1 MAKQQNATKPYEEPV
16 LLSSELEE
24 KTQKVNREVLYLINK
39 IKSYRPKPKSKVNTT
54 NTTSSNRKTKGT
66 YNTTSNSDKTS
77 PPPPPPSLDPESE
90 SPDTQIP
97 DKDETIEEPITPE
110 G

>member
-54 NTTSSNRKTKGT
+54 NTTSSNRKRKGT

-97 DKDETIEEPITPE
+97 DKDETIEEPITPQ

>member
-1 MAKQQNATKPYEEPV
+1 MIKQQNATKPYEEPV

-39 IKSYRPKPKSKVNTT
+39 IKSYRPKSKSKVNTT

-66 YNTTSNSDKTS
+66 YNTTSDNDKTS
-77 PPPPPPSLDPESE
+77 PPTSPPPIDPESE
-90 SPDTQIP
+90 SPNTQIP
-97 DKDETIEEPITPE
+97 DKDKTIEEPITPQ